1 VQYDQF
7 IASVAE
13 KAGLPRGKAEA
24 LTHAAL
30 RVLSERISGGEAED
44 LREQLPK
51 PLRVDLIPPQEEA
64 QGFGADEFAR
74 RVAQRTGIPESEAGA
89 AVMAVL
95 ATLRNAVSPGEFQDV
110 LSQLG
115 REFAEL
121 LESTS

>member
-1 VQYDQF
+1 MDTERF
-7 IASVAE
+7 LTLVA
-13 KAGLPRGKAEA
+13 
-24 LTHAAL
+24 
-30 RVLSERISGGEAED
+30 
-44 LREQLPK
+44 
-51 PLRVDLIPPQEEA
+51 
-64 QGFGADEFAR
+64 EFAR
-74 RVAQRTGIPESEAGA
+74 RVAQRTGIDEADAGA